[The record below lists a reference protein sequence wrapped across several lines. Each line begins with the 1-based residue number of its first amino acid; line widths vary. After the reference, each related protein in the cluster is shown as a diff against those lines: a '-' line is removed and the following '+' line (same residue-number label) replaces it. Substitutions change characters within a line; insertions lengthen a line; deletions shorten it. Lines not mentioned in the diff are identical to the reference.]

1 MQKDI
6 GFIMGELAKLAPGQA
21 IVSNNTPFQVLIA
34 TVLSQRTKDANT
46 GKAAEALFLR
56 YKTPKA
62 LAKAPLREIE
72 KLIKA
77 AGFFRVKARRIREIA
92 GIIDEKYNGKLPC
105 TRKELEDLPGVGPKT
120 SACTMVYGFGKPAI
134 CVDVHVHR
142 ISNRLGLVCAKTPE
156 ETEAALETVVPKIYW
171 LKLNHSMVRFGQKIC
186 LPRNPRHAECALRKQ
201 CDFFNKKGKWKNS

>member
-6 GFIMGELAKLAPGQA
+6 GFIMRKLAKLASDQA
-21 IVSNNTPFQVLIA
+21 IVSSQTPFQVLIA
-34 TVLSQRTKDANT
+34 TLLSQRTKDANT
-46 GKAAEALFLR
+46 GKATEALFLQ

-77 AGFFRVKARRIREIA
+77 ADFFRVKAKRIKEIA
-92 GIIDEKYNGKLPC
+92 MIIDEKYNGRIPYG
-105 TRKELEDLPGVGPKT
+105 RKELEGLPGVGPKT
-120 SACTMVYGFGKPAI
+120 SACTMIYGFGKPEI

-142 ISNRLGLVCAKTPE
+142 ISNRLGMVTTKTPE
-156 ETEAALETVVPKIYW
+156 ETEAELKRIVPKRYW

-186 LPRNPRHAECALRKQ
+186 LPRNPRHWKCALREQ
-201 CDFFNKKGKWKNS
+201 CDFFNGKGKWKNS